1 VVISAATGIF
11 GLAKNVLDVWCNT
24 TFLGENVGGRE
35 TFKFTENDLPPG
47 QLTERLLSA
56 NVSLVLTHTS
66 PNAESPPRRRSYMD
80 WEGRADSHEV
90 GRDEASTVGRT
101 LTLTMP
107 TENFLNDPCTD
118 GDMCSQDGSV
128 TRGNEGDTAAE
139 NAPCTPDSDTS
150 AIEDY
155 DQADEEGVRRFYLS
169 SDESS
174 VAGSSDTPRGD
185 TRIPLQLTV
194 AENGGR
200 PLSPGAVPWNLG
212 LAGSAAN
219 GFTTP
224 LSGACRSPLRSCPR
238 AAVSARKENLHERG
252 ERFDDEDTPER
263 PASAPASPNDL
274 PPPGGYGGVTPSCG
288 ERSSARLLL
297 VVGGRSRVGTP
308 LRGGER
314 KSLLAAEPAPR
325 DSDSASLGGNGSSS
339 SSRRGDV
346 GTNGVRSGRRDAAKA
361 LAADASLQLLQRDLS
376 PSRNKISKKSS
387 SSSLGIQLLLATAAQ
402 RSFEDLQSSRHT
414 SAADSETDQSEVVS
428 MSLSRG
434 GSFSDGDGERAS
446 LSARVLAGWVDSGIP
461 PSSRQGGDLPVV
473 TGLAERRLVT
483 FGKSRDSSSAAA
495 GPTTTKMVKSE
506 ELRLIPPLKTRCW
519 PPPPRPPPVVA
530 GPMEIQEV
538 LTPRTDGRAR
548 GRRKDTTRPTRKYG
562 STGTSWGE
570 NAKLALARKR
580 LQWEKSRG
588 GAAGDS
594 SHSLRMHASLVA
606 KREAELLTI
615 ETDVKQA
622 VRVLEERIARRE
634 SAQAALKKWRRELP
648 PKTYE
653 DVMGCLQ
660 GSQAFGLYDSS

>member
-1 VVISAATGIF
+1 
-11 GLAKNVLDVWCNT
+11 
-24 TFLGENVGGRE
+24 
-35 TFKFTENDLPPG
+35 
-47 QLTERLLSA
+47 
-56 NVSLVLTHTS
+56 
-66 PNAESPPRRRSYMD
+66 MD

-128 TRGNEGDTAAE
+128 TRSASSKDGGADADEGGGAMRGNEGDTAAE

-212 LAGSAAN
+212 LAGSAAKYYSYSYGLSTPTRSGFTTPAHN
-219 GFTTP
+219 EFTTPARSRNGLTTPARSRSGFTTP

-308 LRGGER
+308 LRDGER

-361 LAADASLQLLQRDLS
+361 LWKVALTSASADTEDEGSRKTVRLNELALRADASKESQTMVEKDNPFNDDGNDDDDGGGDGDRPRVTSAADASLQLLQRDLS

-506 ELRLIPPLKTRCW
+506 ELRLIPSLKTRCW
-519 PPPPRPPPVVA
+519 PPPPCPPPVVA

-580 LQWEKSRG
+580 LQWEK
-588 GAAGDS
+588 
-594 SHSLRMHASLVA
+594 
-606 KREAELLTI
+606 
-615 ETDVKQA
+615 
-622 VRVLEERIARRE
+622 
-634 SAQAALKKWRRELP
+634 
-648 PKTYE
+648 
-653 DVMGCLQ
+653 
-660 GSQAFGLYDSS
+660 